1 MLGGKNLF
9 GQLGLQGPGTSELLR
24 VLSLGM
30 ISEVVTG
37 GFVFL
42 FAFWYN

>member
-9 GQLGLQGPGTSELLR
+9 GQSGLQGPGTSELFG
-24 VLSLGM
+24 VLSPRM

-37 GFVFL
+37 GFVFSVCFL
-42 FAFWYN
+42 V